1 MLCAAGAIISHDPC
15 PAPSSH
21 ICIYSPCAQAQ
32 LPWKPELEKMLFSF
46 FSVAVLFLYIACRAK
61 GLSVDTGGFAFLAG
75 QRPEL
80 QSMPA
85 WLGAVCYK
93 YVFCQ
98 DLVAPPL
105 AFSRKGGWRAEGA
118 GKFCFCSS
126 GLSRARFRPLEP
138 KRNRHEALVFARNAV
153 CVNA

>member
-1 MLCAAGAIISHDPC
+1 MNTPRMLCAAGAIISHDPC

-85 WLGAVCYK
+85 WLGAFCYK
-93 YVFCQ
+93 YVF
-98 DLVAPPL
+98 L
-105 AFSRKGGWRAEGA
+105 SG
-118 GKFCFCSS
+118 SS
-126 GLSRARFRPLEP
+126 GPSLGVFQERWLARRGRGKVLLLLFW
-138 KRNRHEALVFARNAV
+138 AFACSFSPPRTKKKQT
-153 CVNA
+153 